1 MSTRVIVDR
10 DVMVPMRDGVRLAT
24 DVYRPAEEGQYP
36 VLVHRTPYGKS
47 TAINVAHRFFNP
59 LDAVVRGYAV
69 AIQDVR
75 GRFNSE
81 GEWLPFTNERGDG
94 YDAVEWA
101 AAQPWCDGGAAI
113 YGGSYVGITAL
124 HAAASQPP
132 HLKAAM
138 VSMAPINP
146 HSCWIYVD
154 GAFELGLNLFWIGSP
169 FWGLAWDALKKF
181 PLSDEEIAECKT
193 LMAQMTADPWAAV
206 RHLPITDQPVFKK
219 LATYWQDWIEHP
231 DYDDYWKNTDVRASD
246 AQISVPVLNHSGWYD
261 IFLRG
266 AMELHEYLGSHSP
279 ESVRDKHRLVIGPW
293 EHASHLTN
301 MPSTAGAFDFG
312 PDALAGPRLWTDLV
326 LNFFDEY
333 LKPDAPPSL
342 PSQVRYFMM
351 GDNEWVDANDWPP
364 KNTPTSFY
372 LHSGGSAN
380 TLAGDGVLT
389 AEAPGSEP
397 HDSFVYDPADPVP
410 SNGGSVLFYHPA
422 FGPAGV
428 ADQSALEQRQDVLV
442 YTTAVLDE
450 PVVIAGHVSVTL
462 FASTDVVDT
471 DFTGKLIDV
480 LPDGFCAN
488 IAQGLVRG
496 RYRNGPQARE
506 LLEPGQVYEFTIN
519 MWDVAHTFKPGHRIR
534 LEISSSNFP
543 HFDRNLNAAVS
554 PETGTAEDI
563 KIAHQSV
570 LHDAVHPSSLTL
582 PVVA

>member
-1 MSTRVIVDR
+1 
-10 DVMVPMRDGVRLAT
+10 
-24 DVYRPAEEGQYP
+24 
-36 VLVHRTPYGKS
+36 
-47 TAINVAHRFFNP
+47 
-59 LDAVVRGYAV
+59 
-69 AIQDVR
+69 
-75 GRFNSE
+75 
-81 GEWLPFTNERGDG
+81 
-94 YDAVEWA
+94 
-101 AAQPWCDGGAAI
+101 
-113 YGGSYVGITAL
+113 
-124 HAAASQPP
+124 
-132 HLKAAM
+132 
-138 VSMAPINP
+138 
-146 HSCWIYVD
+146 
-154 GAFELGLNLFWIGSP
+154 
-169 FWGLAWDALKKF
+169 
-181 PLSDEEIAECKT
+181 
-193 LMAQMTADPWAAV
+193 
-206 RHLPITDQPVFKK
+206 
-219 LATYWQDWIEHP
+219 
-231 DYDDYWKNTDVRASD
+231 
-246 AQISVPVLNHSGWYD
+246 
-261 IFLRG
+261 
-266 AMELHEYLGSHSP
+266 
-279 ESVRDKHRLVIGPW
+279 
-293 EHASHLTN
+293 

-342 PSQVRYFMM
+342 PSKVRYFMM
-351 GDNEWVDANDWPP
+351 GDNEWVDTNDWPP

-442 YTTAVLDE
+442 YTTTVLDE